1 MTRLARPLFGLCALA
16 FLAGGC
22 ADLQSA
28 RGTPKLG
35 TENGCFVAPDTA
47 RCRLDHDLAGGYP
60 ITRGGG
66 RG

>member
-28 RGTPKLG
+28 RGTIPR
-35 TENGCFVAPDTA
+35 A
-47 RCRLDHDLAGGYP
+47 AGWTTISPAAIRSPAAAGAAEV
-60 ITRGGG
+60 G